1 MTKQNDKDKNP
12 VTPPKAI
19 EGAQADN
26 NANSPPPAPRHPNPG
41 V

>member
-1 MTKQNDKDKNP
+1 MGDKPNNDQNP
-12 VTPPKAI
+12 FTPPKAI

-26 NANSPPPAPRHPNPG
+26 DNNSPPPAPRHSNPG